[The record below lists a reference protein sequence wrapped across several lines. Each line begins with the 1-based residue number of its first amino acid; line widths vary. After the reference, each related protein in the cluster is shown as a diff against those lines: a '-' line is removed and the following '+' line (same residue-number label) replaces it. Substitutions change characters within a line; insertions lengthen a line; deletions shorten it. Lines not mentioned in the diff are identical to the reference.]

1 MVNDSSYTPP
11 FAYICTNLNL
21 DLFQH
26 YSIYSTKVLR
36 EIQNAFFNKYSLS
49 IDHTCYLI
57 PVIEYIYTHNRVIH
71 LPQILLY
78 FLITVI
84 KIMCFTITAV
94 RCNSINRIAY
104 RNNSCTYRY
113 ICSYYGMFF
122 IVIMSSHQQFDRQFT
137 IHKEVQILT
146 KKQERRTTNLDD
158 TPLYSHANLLSCLFI
173 LLYSD
178 FLYLRLYFSFI

>member
-1 MVNDSSYTPP
+1 MRHAAYVFFRIISSG
-11 FAYICTNLNL
+11 FNLRSSSRIQVCINLNL

-104 RNNSCTYRY
+104 CNNSCTYRY
-113 ICSYYGMFF
+113 ICSCFTNRITLPVKTLM
-122 IVIMSSHQQFDRQFT
+122 VHQNN
-137 IHKEVQILT
+137 V
-146 KKQERRTTNLDD
+146 
-158 TPLYSHANLLSCLFI
+158 
-173 LLYSD
+173 
-178 FLYLRLYFSFI
+178 

>member
-1 MVNDSSYTPP
+1 MVNDSSYAPP
-11 FAYICTNLNL
+11 FAYICRNLSL

-104 RNNSCTYRY
+104 CNNSCTYRY
-113 ICSYYGMFF
+113 ICSC
-122 IVIMSSHQQFDRQFT
+122 FT
-137 IHKEVQILT
+137 NRITLVLL
-146 KKQERRTTNLDD
+146 KKGE
-158 TPLYSHANLLSCLFI
+158 
-173 LLYSD
+173 
-178 FLYLRLYFSFI
+178 YFT

>member
-1 MVNDSSYTPP
+1 MVNDSSYAPP
-11 FAYICTNLNL
+11 FAYICINLNL

-104 RNNSCTYRY
+104 CNNSCTYRY
-113 ICSYYGMFF
+113 ICSLNGWMHRKSNMNIGIRRSYN
-122 IVIMSSHQQFDRQFT
+122 D
-137 IHKEVQILT
+137 EV
-146 KKQERRTTNLDD
+146 K
-158 TPLYSHANLLSCLFI
+158 
-173 LLYSD
+173 
-178 FLYLRLYFSFI
+178 